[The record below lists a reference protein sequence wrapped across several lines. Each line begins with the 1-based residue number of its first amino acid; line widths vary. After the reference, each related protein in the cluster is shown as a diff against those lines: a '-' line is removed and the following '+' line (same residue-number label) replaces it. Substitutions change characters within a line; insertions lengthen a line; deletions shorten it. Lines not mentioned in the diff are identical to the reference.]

1 MFPKKFFAGLLLPCL
16 LALPGLAVGGTV
28 SGDLGFLGEIVPALR
43 IHAWQPG
50 TGQHLVFTTQRQA
63 KRYTMQLPAG
73 RWVLFARPNEPGAP
87 DLYGAY
93 SRFAACARNPQALRA
108 GACSDH
114 SLVEVQVWKTGR
126 VDGVDL
132 TDWYLDDASAAR
144 LDTVMGRGAGESYT
158 EAALAA
164 PRFSEYPAT
173 LLPPGTATTTVDAD
187 SADPRLQRDQAA
199 IAAAL
204 AKGPNFAGVLSLF
217 AVPGGTAATATA
229 MAPLAMAPLARPS
242 SGQQRPGNGQALAL
256 LDLRSGQVRWPMALA
271 EASLDNPCVDASAEH
286 GPVQFRRD
294 SRLLT
299 VTRQESEQLVTRYLV
314 WNDTKGRLEEVASL
328 SSALPERCRPAH
340 GTR

>member
-16 LALPGLAVGGTV
+16 LALPAVAAGGTV
-28 SGDLGFLGEIVPALR
+28 SGELGFLGELVPALR
-43 IHAWQPG
+43 LHAWQPA
-50 TGQHLVFTTQRQA
+50 TGQHLVFTTQRQQ
-63 KRYTMQLPAG
+63 KRYTLQLPAG

-93 SRFAACARNPQALRA
+93 SKFAACSRNPQALRA

-114 SLVEVQVWKTGR
+114 GLLEIQVWKTGR

-144 LDTVMGRGAGESYT
+144 LDAVLGRGPGESQT

-164 PRFSEYPAT
+164 PRFSEYPAA
-173 LLPPGTATTTVDAD
+173 LLPPGTASTIVDAE
-187 SADPRLQRDQAA
+187 SGDPRLTRDQAA

-204 AKGPNFAGVLSLF
+204 AKGPNFAGVLALF
-217 AVPGGTAATATA
+217 TVPGSGGGAALQNPAVST
-229 MAPLAMAPLARPS
+229 
-242 SGQQRPGNGQALAL
+242 RPGNGQALAV
-256 LDLRSGQVRWPMALA
+256 LDLRNGRVRWPTVLA
-271 EASLDNPCVDASAEH
+271 EASLDSACLDPREEH

-299 VTRQESEQLVTRYLV
+299 VTRQEGEQLVTRYLV
-314 WNDTKGRLEEVASL
+314 WNDAKGRLEEVASL
-328 SSALPERCRPAH
+328 ASALPERCRPAN

>member
-16 LALPGLAVGGTV
+16 LAMPALAVGGTV
-28 SGDLGFLGEIVPALR
+28 SGELGFLGELVPALR

-50 TGQHLVFTTQRQA
+50 NGQHLVFTTQRQQ
-63 KRYTMQLPAG
+63 KRYTMQLPPG

-87 DLYGAY
+87 DIYGAY
-93 SRFAACARNPQALRA
+93 SRFAACSRNPQALRA

-132 TDWYLDDASAAR
+132 TDWYLDEPSAAR
-144 LDTVMGRGAGESYT
+144 LDAVLGRGPGESYT

-173 LLPPGTATTTVDAD
+173 LLPPGTAATSVDAD

-204 AKGPNFAGVLSLF
+204 AKGPNFAGVLALF
-217 AVPGGTAATATA
+217 AVPGGSNAAVV
-229 MAPLAMAPLARPS
+229 AP
-242 SGQQRPGNGQALAL
+242 RPGNGQALAL
-256 LDLRSGQVRWPMALA
+256 LDLRNGQVRWPTALA
-271 EASLDNPCVDASAEH
+271 EASLDNACLDAGAEH

-299 VTRQESEQLVTRYLV
+299 VTRQEGEQLVTRYLV
-314 WNDTKGRLEEVASL
+314 WNDTKNRLEEVASL
-328 SSALPERCRPAH
+328 ASALPERCRPAT

>member
-16 LALPGLAVGGTV
+16 LALPAVAVGGTV
-28 SGDLGFLGEIVPALR
+28 SGELGFLGELVPALR
-43 IHAWQPG
+43 IHAWQPA
-50 TGQHLVFTTQRQA
+50 TGQHLVFTTQRQQ

-73 RWVLFARPNEPGAP
+73 RWILFARPNEPGAP

-93 SRFAACARNPQALRA
+93 SRFAACSRNPQALRA

-114 SLVEVQVWKTGR
+114 SLVEVPVWKSGR

-144 LDTVMGRGAGESYT
+144 LDAVLGRGPGESYT

-204 AKGPNFAGVLSLF
+204 AKGPNFAGVLALF
-217 AVPGGTAATATA
+217 AVPGGTATATTTSPATA
-229 MAPLAMAPLARPS
+229 
-242 SGQQRPGNGQALAL
+242 RPGNGQAMAV

-271 EASLDNPCVDASAEH
+271 EASLDNPCFDANVEH

-299 VTRQESEQLVTRYLV
+299 VTRQEGEQLVTRYLV

-328 SSALPERCRPAH
+328 ASALPERCRPAT

>member
-16 LALPGLAVGGTV
+16 LALPAVAAGGTV
-28 SGDLGFLGEIVPALR
+28 SGELGFLGDLVPALR
-43 IHAWQPG
+43 IHAWQPAN
-50 TGQHLVFTTQRQA
+50 GQHLVFTTQRQQ
-63 KRYTMQLPAG
+63 KRYTMQLPPG

-114 SLVEVQVWKTGR
+114 SLLEVQVWKTGR

-144 LDTVMGRGAGESYT
+144 LDAVLGRGPGESYT

-173 LLPPGTATTTVDAD
+173 LLPPGTASTTVGAD
-187 SADPRLQRDQAA
+187 SPDPRLHRDQAA
-199 IAAAL
+199 IATAL
-204 AKGPNFAGVLSLF
+204 AKGPNFAGVLALF
-217 AVPGGTAATATA
+217 AVPGGTAATPATA
-229 MAPLAMAPLARPS
+229 AA
-242 SGQQRPGNGQALAL
+242 GQRPGNGQALAL

-271 EASLDNPCVDASAEH
+271 EPSLDNPCLDSGTER

-299 VTRQESEQLVTRYLV
+299 VTRQEGEQLVTRYLV
-314 WNDTKGRLEEVASL
+314 WNDPKGRLEEVASL
-328 SSALPERCRPAH
+328 ASALPERCRPASAP
-340 GTR
+340 R

>member
-1 MFPKKFFAGLLLPCL
+1 MFHRKFFAGLLLPCL
-16 LALPGLAVGGTV
+16 LALPAVAAGGTV
-28 SGDLGFLGEIVPALR
+28 SGELGFLGELVPALR
-43 IHAWQPG
+43 IHAWQPA
-50 TGQHLVFTTQRQA
+50 TGQHLVFTTQRQQR
-63 KRYTMQLPAG
+63 RYTMQLPPG

-93 SRFAACARNPQALRA
+93 SRFAACSRNPQALHS

-114 SLVEVQVWKTGR
+114 SLLEVPVWKTGR

-132 TDWYLDDASAAR
+132 TDWYIEEASAAR
-144 LDTVMGRGAGESYT
+144 LDAVLGRGPGESYT

-164 PRFSEYPAT
+164 PRFSEYPAA

-187 SADPRLQRDQAA
+187 SGDPRLTRDQAA
-199 IAAAL
+199 LAAAL
-204 AKGPNFAGVLSLF
+204 ARGPNFAGSLAVL
-217 AVPGGTAATATA
+217 AVPGGSAV
-229 MAPLAMAPLARPS
+229 
-242 SGQQRPGNGQALAL
+242 
-256 LDLRSGQVRWPMALA
+256 LDLRTGQVRWPTALVDSA
-271 EASLDNPCVDASAEH
+271 LDSACLDPNTEH

-299 VTRQESEQLVTRYLV
+299 VTRPEAEQLVTRYLV

-328 SSALPERCRPAH
+328 ASALPERCRPAT

>member
-1 MFPKKFFAGLLLPCL
+1 MFLRKFFAGLLLPCL
-16 LALPGLAVGGTV
+16 LSLPGLAVGGTV
-28 SGDLGFLGEIVPALR
+28 GGELGFLGEIVPALR
-43 IHAWQPG
+43 IHAWQPAN
-50 TGQHLVFTTQRQA
+50 GQHLVFTTQRQQ
-63 KRYTMQLPAG
+63 KRYTLQLPPG

-114 SLVEVQVWKTGR
+114 NLLEVQVWKTGR

-144 LDTVMGRGAGESYT
+144 LDAVLGRGPGESYT

-173 LLPPGTATTTVDAD
+173 LLPAGTATTTVGAD
-187 SADPRLQRDQAA
+187 STDPRLQRDQAA
-199 IAAAL
+199 IATAL
-204 AKGPNFAGVLSLF
+204 AKGPNFAGVLALF
-217 AVPGGTAATATA
+217 AVPGGSANTAAAATA
-229 MAPLAMAPLARPS
+229 
-242 SGQQRPGNGQALAL
+242 RPGNGQALAV
-256 LDLRSGQVRWPMALA
+256 LDLRSGQVRWPTALS
-271 EASLDNPCVDASAEH
+271 EASLDNPCFDANADH

-299 VTRQESEQLVTRYLV
+299 VTRQEGDQLVTRYLV

-328 SSALPERCRPAH
+328 ANALPERCRPAT